1 MICVVTYALYACAR
15 CLEKEGGAVSK
26 METVVIEAE
35 KAVFPGGVL
44 EPGPVYV
51 TVEGGRISGVFSGRS
66 SSAVTDYPTLR
77 TPLLC
82 PGFVDT
88 HTHGPGKFGLHIP

>member
-1 MICVVTYALYACAR
+1 
-15 CLEKEGGAVSK
+15 

-51 TVEGGRISGVFSGRS
+51 TVEGGRITGVFRGRS
-66 SSAVTDYPTLR
+66 SSPVTDHPTLR

-88 HTHGPGKFGLHIP
+88 HTHGLGKLGLHIP